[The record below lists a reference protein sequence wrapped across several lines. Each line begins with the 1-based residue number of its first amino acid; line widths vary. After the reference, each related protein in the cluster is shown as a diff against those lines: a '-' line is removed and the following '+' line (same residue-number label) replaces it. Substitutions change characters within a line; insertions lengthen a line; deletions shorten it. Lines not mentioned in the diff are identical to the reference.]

1 MPQCQASLQHTSEK
15 IFQASVAVLNDVEV
29 STRVAILPQRIAAVG
44 SPFFSPKTAI
54 KATLATSGWK
64 LGVTASGMTNELNL
78 NLINC
83 AQFTTAPTSLSQR
96 RLVIVIFY
104 HDAPP
109 DQLFFDFSGQ
119 SSCLV
124 LERRAIFEVAPFRLE
139 ALCRHVFEHV
149 LLFRQGF
156 RIQRKAAV
164 TLQGQDC
171 RLLLHGLF
179 DHCWRRHGLQDTV

>member
-1 MPQCQASLQHTSEK
+1 MPNS
-15 IFQASVAVLNDVEV
+15 
-29 STRVAILPQRIAAVG
+29 
-44 SPFFSPKTAI
+44 
-54 KATLATSGWK
+54 
-64 LGVTASGMTNELNL
+64 
-78 NLINC
+78 
-83 AQFTTAPTSLSQR
+83 TTAPTSLSQR

-156 RIQRKAAV
+156 RIQREAV
-164 TLQGQDC
+164 LASLRC
-171 RLLLHGLF
+171 RLLLHVF
-179 DHCWRRHGLQDTV
+179 DHFLSKDYRVKVSNYPGHP

>member
-1 MPQCQASLQHTSEK
+1 
-15 IFQASVAVLNDVEV
+15 
-29 STRVAILPQRIAAVG
+29 
-44 SPFFSPKTAI
+44 
-54 KATLATSGWK
+54 
-64 LGVTASGMTNELNL
+64 MTNELNYNL
-78 NLINC
+78 NLIVPNS
-83 AQFTTAPTSLSQR
+83 TTAPTSLSQR

-171 RLLLHGLF
+171 RFLLHGLF
-179 DHCWRRHGLQDTV
+179 DHC